1 EGPAGRASGTTAGP
15 LVRRTPRGAGIHRV
29 PVRRVGVGGAAGS
42 RGAGAV
48 EDTAA
53 GGGGLVGEG
62 RGGRSAGTR
71 PGAAPGG
78 RTWAVDRP
86 NGARAARVEVV
97 PATAARPAVA
107 WWVPDRSAGVGSG
120 PGKGFHPPRT
130 GGLRGG
136 TVCRWRGSGVSRG
149 ARGARLGAG

>member
-1 EGPAGRASGTTAGP
+1 
-15 LVRRTPRGAGIHRV
+15 
-29 PVRRVGVGGAAGS
+29 
-42 RGAGAV
+42 
-48 EDTAA
+48 
-53 GGGGLVGEG
+53 
-62 RGGRSAGTR
+62 R

-120 PGKGFHPPRT
+120 PGKGFHLPRT
-130 GGLRGG
+130 GGLRWG
-136 TVCRWRGSGVSRG
+136 TLSRWWGSGVFRAVRCALLRGGWWSWRPSWQGDRKSTRLNSSHVSRSY
-149 ARGARLGAG
+149 AVS